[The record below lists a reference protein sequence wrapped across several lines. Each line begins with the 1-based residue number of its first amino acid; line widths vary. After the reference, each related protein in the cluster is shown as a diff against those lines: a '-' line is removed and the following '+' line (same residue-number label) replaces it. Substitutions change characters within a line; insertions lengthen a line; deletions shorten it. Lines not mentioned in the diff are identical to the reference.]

1 MVTNTRRSTRSSTS
15 LNPNQDNSPPSSTN
29 TSKNSK
35 TLTRSRS
42 TRSNLS
48 IGNSSHLEQNLTI
61 EPQSKK
67 RNFRSSHA
75 TSNLDDHDHLQ
86 NSKRLRRST
95 HKQIDSKPDSSSD
108 HQIQLN
114 LKKSDQDLQIEK
126 NETKTNSK
134 SKVPVV
140 VVNQTTNKSKK
151 LNKKNQPSSK
161 SLTSKNQP
169 LENQDVIKESDPVEH
184 NEEHQVEK
192 HPELQVEKHEN
203 AQDENQ
209 KDNEPNQ
216 NQVKE
221 LHTLDNLTNP
231 QDEQGNQVRQ
241 DSIKDQPQISD
252 HSNDPIDRQSQPD
265 ETQEIQKEAQVTSS
279 SSTSPPPS
287 VHQPQIDASPPPTTT
302 NQTPILPLTPPKPPR
317 RRPLTPMKLA
327 LEDLNRA
334 GEPRLVI
341 DQIVLI
347 NFKSY
352 AGRQVIGPFHK
363 SFSAIVG
370 PNGSGKSNTI
380 DALLFVF
387 GFKATKMR
395 QGKLSELIHNSSASP
410 PGGYDSCS
418 VEVWFKTIIDIDG
431 PEQHKVVPNSQLV
444 VARIATSS
452 NQSKYTIDGKLANF
466 AQVTTLLKAKGIDL
480 DHKRFLI
487 LQGEVESIAQM
498 KPKATTAHDEGLLEY
513 LEDIIGTNRF
523 KEPIEQ
529 SQQALEELAI
539 KRSQQLERVKLVER
553 EKAALGARKKVA
565 DEYLNRMNTLVQQQ
579 NLLWQFYI
587 HTGQRNLETL
597 KCSVEAVDLQLE
609 ENEKAHEGDLK
620 ENEAL
625 RLEMEEEEGK
635 YKEVEVETGALV
647 KELERKERELVSL
660 TEKLKHGKTK
670 QKKLKK
676 TITEDEHIL
685 KEASATIRDSQ
696 EEIQVLK
703 SELESKEGL
712 IEKEELELD
721 RIRDSLKDKT
731 QVFAD
736 QIEVK
741 QAELAPW
748 AAQVTS
754 KKAALDLA
762 TSERDLLVKKATD
775 LTTALAA
782 ANETITRIQE
792 ETKAKKE
799 ELKKLKREHTEYEK
813 GIEDA
818 TDELQKLDKE
828 DQKLRLA
835 LNTARQKADEAKAAR
850 TMNSSKNEV
859 IKSLSKLNKQGRL
872 PGFYGRL
879 GDLGRIDDKYDVAIS
894 TACPQLDNL
903 VCDTVETG
911 QQCLAHLKKTN
922 AGRAVIICL
931 NALKVHEP
939 ATPPATPENAPRLV
953 DLVTSKDSKFRPAFY
968 HVLRETLV
976 AKDLAQANRI
986 AFGGGAQK
994 RWRVVT
1000 LDGKLIDSSG
1010 TMSGGGTRVARGLMG
1025 SKMTADTEVTEEIL
1039 ASLEQETS
1047 KAEAKVVNSNQN
1059 RTEILVELKRLKVE
1073 LPKLEMRI
1081 TKLEMDLGGATK
1093 RLDEAQRT
1101 ISDLG
1106 SQDQIGSKDE
1116 AEIQKLETVMKTY
1129 EDELSGLREKTGT
1142 IENAIKNLQSK
1153 ILEVGGVKLRTQQA
1167 RVKDLKAMVEHATNR
1182 LTKVEVG
1189 RMKAERDTLK
1199 HEKTLKKAI
1208 TELETLEAELSELE
1222 GKVSTNSSETEAMKD
1237 TVDQARIALEE
1248 QKDRLMDIQ
1257 ERRKEKLKVMN
1268 VFQLKQT
1275 ELKQQR
1281 EKAEASHAQSLAN
1294 VAHWTHK
1301 QAGLKLNLIED
1312 DEDDE
1317 LEAEQRAA
1325 SQVLKQYTPEDFEDF
1340 DAELTKAEVAK
1351 LEEDQERVSPDLG
1364 VLKEYAQREAEFM
1377 ARAADL
1383 EATTRARDEAKQLL
1397 EDLNQQ
1403 RLEEF
1408 MWGFQI
1414 ISGKLKEMYQMITL
1428 GGNAELELVDSLDP
1442 FSEGIIFSVMPPK
1455 KSWKNI
1461 SNLSG
1466 GEKTLSSLALVFAL
1480 HAFKPTPLY
1489 FMDEI
1494 DAALDFRNVSIIGNY
1509 IKDRTKNAQ
1518 FIIISL
1524 RNNMFEL
1531 SKRLVG
1537 IYKTNNCTKSVAVD
1551 NTELNEAA
1559 LVA

>member
-1 MVTNTRRSTRSSTS
+1 MPRTTRRSTRTPIPEEDAEALPPPKTTKPKSTTS
-15 LNPNQDNSPPSSTN
+15 LP
-29 TSKNSK
+29 
-35 TLTRSRS
+35 RSRS
-42 TRSNLS
+42 TRSIRSQEPSTITDDTEIKAKSTKKTKKSTASTSTDLDPPQPAKRQRRSAQIRSRSRASTPPDEEEVAVKVENEDNDQNQE
-48 IGNSSHLEQNLTI
+48 GEQNAEEGEEEVEEVEKEQEEE
-61 EPQSKK
+61 EPEEGQDEVE
-67 RNFRSSHA
+67 REQDETER
-75 TSNLDDHDHLQ
+75 
-86 NSKRLRRST
+86 
-95 HKQIDSKPDSSSD
+95 
-108 HQIQLN
+108 
-114 LKKSDQDLQIEK
+114 DQD
-126 NETKTNSK
+126 
-134 SKVPVV
+134 
-140 VVNQTTNKSKK
+140 QTDKEDE
-151 LNKKNQPSSK
+151 PEEAG
-161 SLTSKNQP
+161 
-169 LENQDVIKESDPVEH
+169 ENQSEEIADVAR
-184 NEEHQVEK
+184 NEEHGQAAADLP
-192 HPELQVEKHEN
+192 HPVDTE
-203 AQDENQ
+203 
-209 KDNEPNQ
+209 NEPSAVASKENSAEDYTDSRDKQ
-216 NQVKE
+216 N
-221 LHTLDNLTNP
+221 
-231 QDEQGNQVRQ
+231 
-241 DSIKDQPQISD
+241 DSPAT
-252 HSNDPIDRQSQPD
+252 PATVMP
-265 ETQEIQKEAQVTSS
+265 T
-279 SSTSPPPS
+279 P
-287 VHQPQIDASPPPTTT
+287 VHPV
-302 NQTPILPLTPPKPPR
+302 TPPKTPPVR

-327 LEDLNRA
+327 LDDLNRA

-341 DQIVLI
+341 DRIVLV

-410 PGGYDSCS
+410 PGGFESCS
-418 VEVWFKTIIDIDG
+418 VEVWFKTIIDLDG
-431 PEQHKVVPNSQLV
+431 SDEFNVIPNSKLV
-444 VARIATSS
+444 VARIATR
-452 NQSKYTIDGKLANF
+452 NNMSKYTIDGKLSNF
-466 AQVTTLLKAKGIDL
+466 AEVTTLLKAKGIDL

-529 SQQALEELAI
+529 TQQTLEEVAS

-553 EKAALGARKKVA
+553 EKVALGARKKVA
-565 DEYLNRMNTLVQQQ
+565 DEYLARMNTLVQQQ

-587 HTGQRNLETL
+587 HTGQTNLEKLTGSMNAIDN
-597 KCSVEAVDLQLE
+597 KVKENEEAHAGDLQ
-609 ENEKAHEGDLK
+609 

-625 RLEMEEEEGK
+625 RVELEQEEGA
-635 YKEVEVETGALV
+635 YKDVEVETDALV
-647 KELERKERELVSL
+647 KELGRKERELVSL
-660 TEKLKHGKTK
+660 TEKMKHGKTK

-676 TITEDEHIL
+676 SITEDEHIL
-685 KEASATIRDSQ
+685 KEAAATIRDGQ
-696 EEIQVLK
+696 EEIEILK
-703 SELESKEGL
+703 VEVESKEKL
-712 IEKEELELD
+712 IEKEEVELD
-721 RIRDSLKDKT
+721 QIRDSLKDKT

-762 TSERDLLVKKATD
+762 TSERDLLLKKATD
-775 LTTALAA
+775 FSSALASA
-782 ANETITRIQE
+782 QETVTKIDE
-792 ETKAKKE
+792 ETKAKKAE
-799 ELKKLKREHTEYEK
+799 LKQLKLEHAEYQEGIDGAAAELKKLDNEE
-813 GIEDA
+813 A
-818 TDELQKLDKE
+818 
-828 DQKLRLA
+828 KLRTKLT
-835 LNTARQKADEAKAAR
+835 TARQKADEAKTAR
-850 TMNSSKNEV
+850 TTSSSKNEV
-859 IKSLSKLNKQGRL
+859 LKSLSKLHKQGRL
-872 PGFYGRL
+872 SGFFGRL
-879 GDLGRIDDKYDVAIS
+879 GDLGRIDDMYDVAIS

-903 VCDTVETG
+903 VCDTVDTG

-931 NALKVHEP
+931 DALKTNAP
-939 ATPPATPENAPRLV
+939 AAAPATPENAPRLV
-953 DLVTSKDSKFRPAFY
+953 DLVTTQEPMFKAAFY
-968 HVLRETLV
+968 HVLRDTLV
-976 AKDLAQANRI
+976 AKDLTQANRI
-986 AFGGGAQK
+986 AFGNGSGK

-1010 TMSGGGTRVARGLMG
+1010 TMSGGGTRVARGLMS
-1025 SKMTADTEVTEEIL
+1025 SKMTSNDTEISEEVV
-1039 ASLEQETS
+1039 ARLEQDTVS
-1047 KAEAKVVNSNQN
+1047 AEAEIAQHSGN
-1059 RTEILVELKRLKVE
+1059 RSEIQAELRRLQSE
-1073 LPKLEMRI
+1073 QPKLEMRI
-1081 TKLEMDLGGATK
+1081 TKLEMDIGGATK
-1093 RLDEAQRT
+1093 RKEEAKKT
-1101 ISDLG
+1101 ILELG
-1106 SQDQIGSKDE
+1106 SEDRAGSNDDAEVKHLESVMEKLE
-1116 AEIQKLETVMKTY
+1116 AELQ
-1129 EDELSGLREKTGT
+1129 ELRRKTGK
-1142 IENAIKNLQSK
+1142 IEQSIKDLQEK
-1153 ILEVGGVKLRTQQA
+1153 ILEVGGVRLRTQQSK
-1167 RVKDLKAMVEHATNR
+1167 VKDLKAMVEHANNR
-1182 LTKVEVG
+1182 LTKAEVG
-1189 RMKAERDTLK
+1189 RSKAERDTSK
-1199 HEKTLKKAI
+1199 HEKTLKKSIA
-1208 TELETLEAELSELE
+1208 ELEVLEGEISELE
-1222 GKVSTNSSETEAMKD
+1222 AKVHSNSSETEAMKD
-1237 TVDQARIALEE
+1237 TVDQARMALEE
-1248 QKDRLMDIQ
+1248 QKERLQDIQ
-1257 ERRKEKLKVMN
+1257 ERRKEKLKIMN
-1268 VFQLKQT
+1268 VFQLSQT

-1281 EKAEASHAQSLAN
+1281 EKVEAALAQSAAN
-1294 VAHWTHK
+1294 VKHWNEK
-1301 QAGLKLNLIED
+1301 QASLKLNLIED

-1317 LEAEQRAA
+1317 EELERREAA
-1325 SQVLKQYTPEDFEDF
+1325 QVLKQYSAVDFEDF

-1351 LEEDQERVSPDLG
+1351 LEEDQERASPDLG

-1383 EATTRARDEAKQLL
+1383 ERTTRARDEAKQLL

-1531 SKRLVG
+1531 SRRLVG
-1537 IYKTNNCTKSVAVD
+1537 IYKTSNCTKSIAVD
-1551 NTELNEAA
+1551 NTELNE
-1559 LVA
+1559 VPN

>member
-1 MVTNTRRSTRSSTS
+1 MARPTRRSTRTPTTEAANEPPPPTTTTKKPKEST
-15 LNPNQDNSPPSSTN
+15 
-29 TSKNSK
+29 
-35 TLTRSRS
+35 TLPRSRS
-42 TRSNLS
+42 TRSLRSQEPSTTNEDNETKN
-48 IGNSSHLEQNLTI
+48 NSGKRV
-61 EPQSKK
+61 KK
-67 RNFRSSHA
+67 TRA
-75 TSNLDDHDHLQ
+75 TSSNPDPPQ
-86 NSKRLRRST
+86 PAKRQRRST
-95 HKQIDSKPDSSSD
+95 HTRSRSRARSITPDEEEEAED
-108 HQIQLN
+108 VVVKTEDPTN
-114 LKKSDQDLQIEK
+114 EEEEKEEGGGEVEEEKEEEETEETEEIEK
-126 NETKTNSK
+126 NKQETEQE
-134 SKVPVV
+134 PVEQE
-140 VVNQTTNKSKK
+140 NEQEETDKEAETEGE
-151 LNKKNQPSSK
+151 LNDHQAGN
-161 SLTSKNQP
+161 
-169 LENQDVIKESDPVEH
+169 EKESDAAER
-184 NEEHQVEK
+184 NEGPGQTD
-192 HPELQVEKHEN
+192 
-203 AQDENQ
+203 DEQLESGN
-209 KDNEPNQ
+209 KENEPPSTMSRVNSHGRTEEQ
-216 NQVKE
+216 ERNETDLIDSGDKE
-221 LHTLDNLTNP
+221 KDSLPTPNP
-231 QDEQGNQVRQ
+231 V
-241 DSIKDQPQISD
+241 
-252 HSNDPIDRQSQPD
+252 
-265 ETQEIQKEAQVTSS
+265 A
-279 SSTSPPPS
+279 
-287 VHQPQIDASPPPTTT
+287 
-302 NQTPILPLTPPKPPR
+302 QTPVQPVTPPKSPPAR

-341 DQIVLI
+341 DRIVLV

-410 PGGYDSCS
+410 PGGFESCS
-418 VEVWFKTIIDIDG
+418 VEVWFKTIVDLDG
-431 PEQHKVVPNSQLV
+431 PDEFNVIPNSKLV
-444 VARIATSS
+444 VARIATR
-452 NQSKYTIDGKLANF
+452 NNTSKYTIDGKVSNF
-466 AQVTTLLKAKGIDL
+466 AEVTTLLKAKGIDL

-529 SQQALEELAI
+529 TQQTLEEVAN

-553 EKAALGARKKVA
+553 EKVALGARKKVA
-565 DEYLNRMNTLVQQQ
+565 DEYLARMNTLVQQQ

-587 HTGQRNLETL
+587 HTGQTNLE
-597 KCSVEAVDLQLE
+597 KIGCSMNAIDNQVKENEEAHAGDLQ
-609 ENEKAHEGDLK
+609 

-625 RLEMEEEEGK
+625 RVELEQEEGK
-635 YKEVEVETGALV
+635 YKEVEVETDALV
-647 KELERKERELVSL
+647 KELGRKERELVSL
-660 TEKLKHGKTK
+660 TEKMKHGKTK

-676 TITEDEHIL
+676 SIAEDEHIL
-685 KEASATIRDSQ
+685 KEAAATIRDGQ
-696 EEIQVLK
+696 EEIETLK
-703 SELESKEGL
+703 VEVESKEKL
-712 IEKEELELD
+712 IEKEEVQLD
-721 RIRDSLKDKT
+721 QIRDSLKDKT

-736 QIEVK
+736 QIEIK

-762 TSERDLLVKKATD
+762 TSERDLLLKKATD
-775 LTTALAA
+775 FSSALASA
-782 ANETITRIQE
+782 QETVTRIDE
-792 ETKAKKE
+792 ETKAKKFE
-799 ELKKLKREHTEYEK
+799 LKQLKQEHAEYQEGINGALTELKKLDNEE
-813 GIEDA
+813 A
-818 TDELQKLDKE
+818 
-828 DQKLRLA
+828 KLRTKLT
-835 LNTARQKADEAKAAR
+835 TARQKADEAKTTR
-850 TMNSSKNEV
+850 TTNTSKNEV
-859 IKSLSKLNKQGRL
+859 LKSLSKLHKQGRL
-872 PGFYGRL
+872 PGFSGRL
-879 GDLGRIDDKYDVAIS
+879 GDLGRIDDMYDVAIS

-903 VCDTVETG
+903 VCDTVDTG

-931 NALKVHEP
+931 DALKTAAP
-939 ATPPATPENAPRLV
+939 AAAPATPEGAPRLV
-953 DLVTSKDSKFRPAFY
+953 DLVTAKDPNFKAAFY
-968 HVLRETLV
+968 HVLRDTLV
-976 AKDLAQANRI
+976 AKDLTQANRI
-986 AFGGGAQK
+986 AFGNGSGK

-1010 TMSGGGTRVARGLMG
+1010 TMSGGGTRVARGLMS
-1025 SKMTADTEVTEEIL
+1025 SKMTSNDTEITEEVV
-1039 ASLEQETS
+1039 ARLEKDTAL
-1047 KAEAKVVNSNQN
+1047 AEAEIAKHSGN
-1059 RTEILVELKRLKVE
+1059 RSEIQTELRRLQSE
-1073 LPKLEMRI
+1073 LPKMEMRI
-1081 TKLEMDLGGATK
+1081 TKLEMDVSGATK
-1093 RLDEAQRT
+1093 RKEEAKKT
-1101 ISDLG
+1101 ILELG
-1106 SQDQIGSKDE
+1106 SEVRAGSSDDAEVKHLESVMEKLE
-1116 AEIQKLETVMKTY
+1116 AELE
-1129 EDELSGLREKTGT
+1129 ELRRKTGK
-1142 IENAIKNLQSK
+1142 IEQSIKDLQEK

-1167 RVKDLKAMVEHATNR
+1167 KVKDLKAMVEHANNR
-1182 LTKVEVG
+1182 LTKAEVG
-1189 RMKAERDTLK
+1189 RAKAERDTSK
-1199 HEKTLKKAI
+1199 HEKTLQKSTA
-1208 TELETLEAELSELE
+1208 ELEALEGELSELE
-1222 GKVSTNSSETEAMKD
+1222 EKVNSNSSETEAMKD
-1237 TVDQARIALEE
+1237 TVDQARMALEE
-1248 QKDRLMDIQ
+1248 QKERLQDIQ
-1257 ERRKEKLKVMN
+1257 ERRKEKLKIMN

-1281 EKAEASHAQSLAN
+1281 EKMEGALAQSAAN
-1294 VAHWTHK
+1294 VKHWTEK
-1301 QAGLKLNLIED
+1301 QASLKLNVIED

-1317 LEAEQRAA
+1317 EELERREAA
-1325 SQVLKQYTPEDFEDF
+1325 QVLKQFSAADFEDF

-1351 LEEDQERVSPDLG
+1351 LEEDQERASPDLG

-1531 SKRLVG
+1531 SRRLVG
-1537 IYKTNNCTKSVAVD
+1537 IYKTSNCTKSIAVD
-1551 NTELNEAA
+1551 NTELNE
-1559 LVA
+1559 VPS

>member
-1 MVTNTRRSTRSSTS
+1 MAELSESRNNENDPSPKPSNPTSRS
-15 LNPNQDNSPPSSTN
+15 NSPQHTGQREQTETN
-29 TSKNSK
+29 
-35 TLTRSRS
+35 
-42 TRSNLS
+42 
-48 IGNSSHLEQNLTI
+48 
-61 EPQSKK
+61 
-67 RNFRSSHA
+67 
-75 TSNLDDHDHLQ
+75 
-86 NSKRLRRST
+86 
-95 HKQIDSKPDSSSD
+95 
-108 HQIQLN
+108 
-114 LKKSDQDLQIEK
+114 
-126 NETKTNSK
+126 
-134 SKVPVV
+134 
-140 VVNQTTNKSKK
+140 
-151 LNKKNQPSSK
+151 
-161 SLTSKNQP
+161 P
-169 LENQDVIKESDPVEH
+169 LESGNTENHHPPV
-184 NEEHQVEK
+184 
-192 HPELQVEKHEN
+192 
-203 AQDENQ
+203 
-209 KDNEPNQ
+209 
-216 NQVKE
+216 
-221 LHTLDNLTNP
+221 
-231 QDEQGNQVRQ
+231 
-241 DSIKDQPQISD
+241 
-252 HSNDPIDRQSQPD
+252 
-265 ETQEIQKEAQVTSS
+265 
-279 SSTSPPPS
+279 
-287 VHQPQIDASPPPTTT
+287 PTTIAT
-302 NQTPILPLTPPKPPR
+302 TPAHPVTPPKSPPAR

-341 DQIVLI
+341 DRIVLV

-410 PGGYDSCS
+410 PGGFESCS
-418 VEVWFKTIIDIDG
+418 VEVWFKTIIDLDG
-431 PEQHKVVPNSQLV
+431 PDEYNVMPNSKLV
-444 VARIATSS
+444 VARIATRT
-452 NQSKYTIDGKLANF
+452 NTSKYTIDGKLSNF
-466 AQVTTLLKAKGIDL
+466 AEVTSLLKAKGIDL

-498 KPKATTAHDEGLLEY
+498 KPKSTTAHDEGLLEY

-529 SQQALEELAI
+529 TQQTLEEVAS

-553 EKAALGARKKVA
+553 EKAALAARKKVA
-565 DEYLNRMNTLVQQQ
+565 DEYLARMNTLVQQQ
-579 NLLWQFYI
+579 NFLWQFYI
-587 HTGQRNLETL
+587 HTGRTNLEKL
-597 KCSVEAVDLQLE
+597 RSSMNAIDNQVKANEEAHAGDLQ
-609 ENEKAHEGDLK
+609 

-625 RLEMEEEEGK
+625 RVELEQEEGK
-635 YKEVEVETGALV
+635 YKEVEVETNALV
-647 KELERKERELVSL
+647 KELGRKERELVSL
-660 TEKLKHGKTK
+660 TEKMKHGNTK

-676 TITEDEHIL
+676 SIAEDEHIL
-685 KEASATIRDSQ
+685 KEAAAVIRDGQ
-696 EEIQVLK
+696 EEIETLK
-703 SELESKEGL
+703 VEVESKEKL
-712 IEKEELELD
+712 IEKEETQLD
-721 RIRDSLKDKT
+721 QIRDSLKDKT
-731 QVFAD
+731 QVFTD
-736 QIEVK
+736 QIEIK

-762 TSERDLLVKKATD
+762 KSERDLLLKKATD
-775 LTTALAA
+775 YSSALAA
-782 ANETITRIQE
+782 ARETVTRIDE
-792 ETKAKKE
+792 ETTAKKIE
-799 ELKKLKREHTEYEK
+799 LKQLKLEHAEYREGIESASKELKKLDNEETKFRT
-813 GIEDA
+813 
-818 TDELQKLDKE
+818 KLT
-828 DQKLRLA
+828 
-835 LNTARQKADEAKAAR
+835 TARQKADEAKTAR
-850 TMNSSKNEV
+850 TTNSSKNEV
-859 IKSLSKLNKQGRL
+859 LKSLSKLHKQGRL
-872 PGFYGRL
+872 PGFFGRL

-903 VCDTVETG
+903 VCDTVDTG

-931 NALKVHEP
+931 DALKTTPP
-939 ATPPATPENAPRLV
+939 AVAPATPEGAPRLV
-953 DLVTSKDSKFRPAFY
+953 DLVTAKEPKFKAAFY
-968 HVLRETLV
+968 HVLRDTLV
-976 AKDLAQANRI
+976 AKDLTQANRI
-986 AFGGGAQK
+986 AFGDGSGK

-1010 TMSGGGTRVARGLMG
+1010 TMSGGGTRVARGLMS
-1025 SKMTADTEVTEEIL
+1025 SKMTSNDSDITEEVVARL
-1039 ASLEQETS
+1039 EKDTSL
-1047 KAEAKVVNSNQN
+1047 AEAELERHSAN
-1059 RTEILVELKRLKVE
+1059 RSEIQAELRRLQSE

-1081 TKLEMDLGGATK
+1081 TKLEMDISGATK
-1093 RLDEAQRT
+1093 RKEEANKT
-1101 ISDLG
+1101 ISELG
-1106 SQDQIGSKDE
+1106 SEDRAGSNDDAQVKQLE
-1116 AEIQKLETVMKTY
+1116 SAMEKLET
-1129 EDELSGLREKTGT
+1129 ELEELRRKTGK
-1142 IENAIKNLQSK
+1142 IEQSIKDLQDK
-1153 ILEVGGVKLRTQQA
+1153 ILEVGGVRLRTQQA
-1167 RVKDLKAMVEHATNR
+1167 KVKDLKAMVEHANNR
-1182 LTKVEVG
+1182 LTKAEVG
-1189 RMKAERDTLK
+1189 RAKAERDTSK
-1199 HEKTLKKAI
+1199 HEKTLRKSIA
-1208 TELETLEAELSELE
+1208 ELEVLEGELSELE
-1222 GKVSTNSSETEAMKD
+1222 AKVNSNSSETEAMKD
-1237 TVDQARIALEE
+1237 TADQARMALEE
-1248 QKDRLMDIQ
+1248 QKERLQDIQ
-1257 ERRKEKLKVMN
+1257 ERRKEKLKIMN

-1281 EKAEASHAQSLAN
+1281 EKVEATLSQSAAN
-1294 VAHWTHK
+1294 VTHWTEK
-1301 QAGLKLNLIED
+1301 QASLKLSVIED

-1317 LEAEQRAA
+1317 EELERRESA
-1325 SQVLKQYTPEDFEDF
+1325 QVLKQYSSADFEDF
-1340 DAELTKAEVAK
+1340 DVEMTKAEVAK
-1351 LEEDQERVSPDLG
+1351 LEEDQERASPDLG

-1531 SKRLVG
+1531 SRRLVG
-1537 IYKTNNCTKSVAVD
+1537 IYKTSNCTKSIAVD
-1551 NTELNEAA
+1551 NTELNE
-1559 LVA
+1559 VPS

>member
-1 MVTNTRRSTRSSTS
+1 MARPTRRSTRNTVPDTAAEPLTDTKPKLSTA
-15 LNPNQDNSPPSSTN
+15 LP
-29 TSKNSK
+29 
-35 TLTRSRS
+35 RSRS
-42 TRSNLS
+42 TRS
-48 IGNSSHLEQNLTI
+48 IRSH
-61 EPQSKK
+61 EPPPS
-67 RNFRSSHA
+67 A
-75 TSNLDDHDHLQ
+75 TATKDD
-86 NSKRLRRST
+86 T
-95 HKQIDSKPDSSSD
+95 AHK
-108 HQIQLN
+108 
-114 LKKSDQDLQIEK
+114 KKSLK
-126 NETKTNSK
+126 RSHK
-134 SKVPVV
+134 
-140 VVNQTTNKSKK
+140 
-151 LNKKNQPSSK
+151 
-161 SLTSKNQP
+161 
-169 LENQDVIKESDPVEH
+169 
-184 NEEHQVEK
+184 
-192 HPELQVEKHEN
+192 
-203 AQDENQ
+203 
-209 KDNEPNQ
+209 
-216 NQVKE
+216 
-221 LHTLDNLTNP
+221 
-231 QDEQGNQVRQ
+231 
-241 DSIKDQPQISD
+241 
-252 HSNDPIDRQSQPD
+252 
-265 ETQEIQKEAQVTSS
+265 SS
-279 SSTSPPPS
+279 SSTSSNLDPPAAAKRQRRSTQTSSRSRANTPSDDDEDVTEELTVSMKKKHHHLDQVEEIEEEQEKTEQEEEDAEEKEPEEKEDQEEKAENHHAENEEGHDTIELNEEPEQAENAELLSESGNKENHPPPHSNLTSRSNS
-287 VHQPQIDASPPPTTT
+287 VERAQQPERPTGHTSKIASDETSIPTADLPSGQAKLTKSKTT
-302 NQTPILPLTPPKPPR
+302 DCNPTIPDTVMTPTPGHPAVTPPKSPPPR

-341 DQIVLI
+341 DRIVLV

-410 PGGYDSCS
+410 PGGFESCS
-418 VEVWFKTIIDIDG
+418 VEVWFKTIIDSDG
-431 PEQHKVVPNSQLV
+431 PDEYKVIPNSKLV
-444 VARIATSS
+444 VARIATRS
-452 NQSKYTIDGKLANF
+452 NMSKYTIDGKLSNF
-466 AQVTTLLKAKGIDL
+466 AEVTTLLKAKGIDL

-523 KEPIEQ
+523 KEPIEET
-529 SQQALEELAI
+529 QQTLEEVAN

-553 EKAALGARKKVA
+553 EKLALGARKKVA
-565 DEYLNRMNTLVQQQ
+565 DEYLARMNTLVQQQ
-579 NLLWQFYI
+579 NFLWQFYI
-587 HTGQRNLETL
+587 HTGQTNLEKL
-597 KCSVEAVDLQLE
+597 KCSMDAIDNQVKQNEEAHAGDLQ
-609 ENEKAHEGDLK
+609 

-625 RLEMEEEEGK
+625 RLELEQEEGK
-635 YKEVEVETGALV
+635 YKEVEVETEALV
-647 KELERKERELVSL
+647 KELGRKERELVSL
-660 TEKLKHGKTK
+660 TEKMKHGKTK

-676 TITEDEHIL
+676 SIAEDEHIL
-685 KEASATIRDSQ
+685 KEAAATIRDGQ
-696 EEIQVLK
+696 EEIETLK
-703 SELESKEGL
+703 VEVESKEKL

-721 RIRDSLKDKT
+721 QIRDSLKDKT

-736 QIEVK
+736 QIEIK

-762 TSERDLLVKKATD
+762 TSERDLLLKKATD
-775 LTTALAA
+775 FNSALAA
-782 ANETITRIQE
+782 AQETVTRIDE
-792 ETKAKKE
+792 ETKAKKTE
-799 ELKKLKREHTEYEK
+799 LKQLKLEHAEYQEGIEGATKELKKLDHEES
-813 GIEDA
+813 
-818 TDELQKLDKE
+818 
-828 DQKLRLA
+828 KLRTKLTA
-835 LNTARQKADEAKAAR
+835 ARQKADEAKTTR
-850 TMNSSKNEV
+850 STNSSKNEV
-859 IKSLSKLNKQGRL
+859 LKSLSKLHKQGRL
-872 PGFYGRL
+872 AGFFGRL
-879 GDLGRIDDKYDVAIS
+879 GDLGRIDDMYDVAIS

-903 VCDTVETG
+903 VCDTVDTG

-931 NALKVHEP
+931 DALKTTAP
-939 ATPPATPENAPRLV
+939 TDAPATPEGAPRLV
-953 DLVTSKDSKFRPAFY
+953 DLVTAKDPKFKAAFY
-968 HVLRETLV
+968 HVLRDTLV
-976 AKDLAQANRI
+976 AKDLTQANRI
-986 AFGGGAQK
+986 AFGNGSGK

-1010 TMSGGGTRVARGLMG
+1010 TMSGGGTRVARGLMS
-1025 SKMTADTEVTEEIL
+1025 SKLTSTDEISEEAVARLEKDTAHAEAE
-1039 ASLEQETS
+1039 LEQHTGNRSEIQ
-1047 KAEAKVVNSNQN
+1047 AEL
-1059 RTEILVELKRLKVE
+1059 RRLQSE

-1081 TKLEMDLGGATK
+1081 TKLEMDVGGATK
-1093 RLDEAQRT
+1093 RKEEAKKT
-1101 ISDLG
+1101 ISELG
-1106 SQDQIGSKDE
+1106 SEDRAGSNDDAEVKKLESVMEKLE
-1116 AEIQKLETVMKTY
+1116 AELE
-1129 EDELSGLREKTGT
+1129 ELRRKTGK
-1142 IENAIKNLQSK
+1142 IEQCIKDLQGK
-1153 ILEVGGVKLRTQQA
+1153 ILEVGGVRLRTQQA
-1167 RVKDLKAMVEHATNR
+1167 KVKDLKAMVEHANNR
-1182 LTKVEVG
+1182 LTKAEVG
-1189 RMKAERDTLK
+1189 RAKAERDTSK
-1199 HEKTLKKAI
+1199 HDKTLQKAI
-1208 TELETLEAELSELE
+1208 AELEVLEGELSDLE
-1222 GKVSTNSSETEAMKD
+1222 GKVNGNSSETEAMKD
-1237 TVDQARIALEE
+1237 TVDQARMALEE
-1248 QKDRLMDIQ
+1248 QKDRLQDIQ
-1257 ERRKEKLKVMN
+1257 ERRKEKLKIMN

-1281 EKAEASHAQSLAN
+1281 EKAEAALAQSAAN
-1294 VAHWTHK
+1294 VRHWTEK
-1301 QAGLKLNLIED
+1301 QSSLKLNVIED
-1312 DEDDE
+1312 DEMDEEE
-1317 LEAEQRAA
+1317 LERREAA
-1325 SQVLKQYTPEDFEDF
+1325 QVLKQYSATEFEDF

-1351 LEEDQERVSPDLG
+1351 LEEDQERASPDLG

-1531 SKRLVG
+1531 SRRLVG
-1537 IYKTNNCTKSVAVD
+1537 IYKTSNCTKSIAVD
-1551 NTELNEAA
+1551 NTELNE
-1559 LVA
+1559 VTS

>member
-1 MVTNTRRSTRSSTS
+1 MKS
-15 LNPNQDNSPPSSTN
+15 LESLAIDNGLETKSKDSRKR
-29 TSKNSK
+29 TSK
-35 TLTRSRS
+35 TPTPGPAAE
-42 TRSNLS
+42 LS
-48 IGNSSHLEQNLTI
+48 Q
-61 EPQSKK
+61 PAK
-67 RNFRSSHA
+67 RP
-75 TSNLDDHDHLQ
+75 
-86 NSKRLRRST
+86 RRST
-95 HKQIDSKPDSSSD
+95 HARSRREASGEQHEGDESVDKSVPPEADNQEEPEEGHKSSRSKTSKTQSNDIRSARSRRGKSLSTRSATVNEDVDDQHNSEAEENYLSEKETTELLEGEDTIEDIKP
-108 HQIQLN
+108 QLTGDETENSN
-114 LKKSDQDLQIEK
+114 LADLQETTLPNDKPVDQSGTTPPRPEPQSPIQDQPVIDGKAQEPVENEADLGDHDQMETAEAETPRPQDQIE
-126 NETKTNSK
+126 NESPPTPVENTSTPLQPP
-134 SKVPVV
+134 VPV
-140 VVNQTTNKSKK
+140 
-151 LNKKNQPSSK
+151 
-161 SLTSKNQP
+161 
-169 LENQDVIKESDPVEH
+169 
-184 NEEHQVEK
+184 
-192 HPELQVEKHEN
+192 
-203 AQDENQ
+203 
-209 KDNEPNQ
+209 
-216 NQVKE
+216 
-221 LHTLDNLTNP
+221 
-231 QDEQGNQVRQ
+231 
-241 DSIKDQPQISD
+241 
-252 HSNDPIDRQSQPD
+252 
-265 ETQEIQKEAQVTSS
+265 
-279 SSTSPPPS
+279 
-287 VHQPQIDASPPPTTT
+287 
-302 NQTPILPLTPPKPPR
+302 PR

-341 DQIVLI
+341 DRIVLV

-352 AGRQVIGPFHK
+352 AGRQIIGPFHK

-410 PGGYDSCS
+410 PGGFESCS
-418 VEVWFKTIIDIDG
+418 VEVWFKTIIDLDG
-431 PEQHKVVPNSQLV
+431 PDDFKLVPNSKLI
-444 VARIATSS
+444 VARIATRS
-452 NQSKYTIDGKLANF
+452 NMSKYTIDGKISNF
-466 AQVTTLLKAKGIDL
+466 AEVTSLLKAKGIDL

-523 KEPIEQ
+523 KEPIEKT
-529 SQQALEELAI
+529 QQTLEEVAV

-565 DEYLNRMNTLVQQQ
+565 DEYLARMNTLVQQQ
-579 NLLWQFYI
+579 NFLWQFYI
-587 HTGQRNLETL
+587 YTGQTNLEKL
-597 KCSVEAVDLQLE
+597 RCSIGAIDNQLQ
-609 ENEKAHEGDLK
+609 ENEGAHAGDLK

-625 RLEMEEEEGK
+625 RVELEEEEGK
-635 YKEVEVETGALV
+635 YKEVQVETDALV
-647 KELERKERELVSL
+647 KELGRKERELVSL
-660 TEKLKHGKTK
+660 SEKLKHGKAK
-670 QKKLKK
+670 EKKLKK
-676 TITEDEHIL
+676 SIAEDEHIL
-685 KEASATIRDSQ
+685 KEAAATIRDGQ
-696 EEIQVLK
+696 EEIESLK
-703 SELESKEGL
+703 LELESKEGL

-736 QIEVK
+736 QIEIK
-741 QAELAPW
+741 QAELVPW
-748 AAQVTS
+748 AAQVS
-754 KKAALDLA
+754 DKKVALDLA
-762 TSERDLLVKKATD
+762 TSERNLLLKKASD
-775 LTTALAA
+775 HSSALVAA
-782 ANETITRIQE
+782 QKTVERIEQ
-792 ETKAKKE
+792 ETKDKKV
-799 ELKKLKREHTEYEK
+799 ELKGLRCEYAEHQK
-813 GIEDA
+813 GIEGA
-818 TDELQKLDKE
+818 TAELKRLDQQESNLRIKLT
-828 DQKLRLA
+828 
-835 LNTARQKADEAKAAR
+835 TARQKADEAKTAR
-850 TMNSSKNEV
+850 TSNSSKNEV
-859 IKSLSKLNKQGRL
+859 LKSLSKLNKQGRL

-879 GDLGRIDDKYDVAIS
+879 GDLGRIDDIYDVAIS

-931 NALKVHEP
+931 DALKTAEP
-939 ATPPATPENAPRLV
+939 ATPPATPESAPRLV
-953 DLVTSKDSKFRPAFY
+953 DLVTSKEPRFRAAFY
-968 HVLRETLV
+968 HVLRDTLV
-976 AKDLAQANRI
+976 AKDLAQANRM
-986 AFGGGAQK
+986 AFGNGSGK

-1025 SKMTADTEVTEEIL
+1025 SKMTSDMEVTQEVVARLESD
-1039 ASLEQETS
+1039 ASR
-1047 KAEAKVVNSNQN
+1047 AEA
-1059 RTEILVELKRLKVE
+1059 EITRHVESRSEIQAELRRLQAE
-1073 LPKLEMRI
+1073 SPKLEMRI
-1081 TKLEMDLGGATK
+1081 TKLEMDIGGASKRMEEATK
-1093 RLDEAQRT
+1093 T
-1101 ISDLG
+1101 IAELG
-1106 SQDQIGSKDE
+1106 SEDLTGSNDD
-1116 AEIQKLETVMKTY
+1116 AEVKKLESVMSKL
-1129 EDELSGLREKTGT
+1129 EQELAELRHKTGS
-1142 IENAIKNLQSK
+1142 IEQSIKDLQGK

-1167 RVKDLKAMVEHATNR
+1167 RVKDLKAMVEHANNR
-1182 LTKVEVG
+1182 LTKAEVG
-1189 RMKAERDTLK
+1189 RTKAERDISK
-1199 HEKTLKKAI
+1199 HEKTRKKSS
-1208 TELETLEAELSELE
+1208 SELE
-1222 GKVSTNSSETEAMKD
+1222 VLETELADLEAKVKVNSSETEAMKD

-1248 QKDRLMDIQ
+1248 QKERLVDIQ
-1257 ERRKEKLKVMN
+1257 ERQKEKSKVIN

-1281 EKAEASHAQSLAN
+1281 EKHEAALAQSAAN
-1294 VAHWTHK
+1294 IAHWTQK
-1301 QAGLKLNLIED
+1301 QASLKLNVIEDEED
-1312 DEDDE
+1312 DEEGEERKED
-1317 LEAEQRAA
+1317 A
-1325 SQVLKQYTPEDFEDF
+1325 QVLKQYSATEFEDF
-1340 DAELTKAEVAK
+1340 DVELTKAEVAK
-1351 LEEDQERVSPDLG
+1351 LEEDQERASPDLG

-1383 EATTRARDEAKQLL
+1383 EATTVARDEAKQLL

-1531 SKRLVG
+1531 SRRLVG
-1537 IYKTNNCTKSVAVD
+1537 IYKTSNCTKSIAVD
-1551 NTELNEAA
+1551 NTELQE
-1559 LVA
+1559 VC